1 MSYVSRRLQECESDW
16 LLTAHPPFSNGS
28 ASPSALATPLR
39 FDRRFGVLSDGASGA
54 LPLSASAA
62 GCPMDQPQGVQKRV
76 HYGVPECYAGGGAGI
91 GVGVGVAAP
100 ASDRSSTCSSTIAH
114 HCTCGLFGQLAFCGR
129 TTPSHLTQRQQPP
142 PRQPLPLPQA
152 EYLQQTQQPAPPP
165 SGPCYI
171 APDARFQH
179 VVDPLSRAT
188 QRFTGDLRGISPPAQ
203 ATMGTQGYPPLN
215 AAQQLLH
222 LQTGSCSPPD
232 TTSGPSS
239 ASSSTQPQ
247 SGTGALPGSGPPKP
261 RLPTAA
267 VGGQYQRGA
276 GASGPAAAVAHAAG
290 QGPADRSLEQALSPK
305 TASSLDSGCG
315 LSGTKGE
322 RGSSGGSS
330 TSSHAGAGG
339 LRGGTSRGGSGGPLS
354 PLANAEPVC
363 SNNGSLGYQSL
374 ANRALTLPIAAPYSG
389 PAPVSAQW
397 PSPPS
402 PGCHLSSGGRRPLLP
417 RLTEESGTASTCTT
431 GTGPVPTIEDAPGPP
446 LPLTSAAEAESERE
460 RVHVFPNAID
470 AAGARLFRSSHQ

>member
-16 LLTAHPPFSNGS
+16 LLTTHPPFSSGS

-39 FDRRFGVLSDGASGA
+39 FDGRFGMFSDGASGA
-54 LPLSASAA
+54 LPLSAA
-62 GCPMDQPQGVQKRV
+62 GCPMGQPQIVQKRV
-76 HYGVPECYAGGGAGI
+76 HYDAPECHAGGGVA
-91 GVGVGVAAP
+91 VGVGVAAP
-100 ASDRSSTCSSTIAH
+100 AGDRSSTCSSTIAH
-114 HCTCGLFGQLAFCGR
+114 HCTCGLFGPLGSCGR

-142 PRQPLPLPQA
+142 PRQPLVAGTLPQA
-152 EYLQQTQQPAPPP
+152 EYLQQAQQPAPPP

-179 VVDPLSRAT
+179 VVEYDPLARAT
-188 QRFTGDLRGISPPAQ
+188 QRFTGDLRGVSPPGQ
-203 ATMGTQGYPPLN
+203 ATMSAQGYPPLN

-222 LQTGSCSPPD
+222 LQTGSCSPD

-247 SGTGALPGSGPPKP
+247 CGTGALPGSGPPKP
-261 RLPTAA
+261 RLPTA
-267 VGGQYQRGA
+267 VGGGQYQRAAGA
-276 GASGPAAAVAHAAG
+276 GGLDAAG
-290 QGPADRSLEQALSPK
+290 APADRSLEQALSPK

-315 LSGTKGE
+315 LSGAKGE

-339 LRGGTSRGGSGGPLS
+339 LSGGTSRGGSGGTLS

-363 SNNGSLGYQSL
+363 SNNASLGYQSL
-374 ANRALTLPIAAPYSG
+374 ANRAFTLPSATSNSG

-397 PSPPS
+397 PSSPS
-402 PGCHLSSGGRRPLLP
+402 PGCLVSSGGRRPLLP

-431 GTGPVPTIEDAPGPP
+431 GTGPVPTIDDAAGPP
-446 LPLTSAAEAESERE
+446 LPLTPAAEAESERE

-470 AAGARLFRSSHQ
+470 VSGARVFRASRQ